1 MTFRRQDDMIR
12 IPHRRLTAPFA
23 VAVAAL
29 GLAACGGSDDNGSN
43 AQPLACADLATVTV
57 PAASIGLPTQG
68 ATVTSATVVA
78 AAGSGATAVPEYC
91 RVQGQIAAASASAPA
106 IRFQVNLPTA
116 WNTKAVMFG
125 GGGYNG
131 TVATGTGNVPAGP
144 TDKASP
150 LGRGYATFGSDSGHV
165 AGAAG
170 SRDGS
175 FGLNDEALKN
185 FGGDALKKTRDTAMA
200 IIRARYGSAPTR
212 TYFAGGST
220 GGREALIAVGN
231 WPQDFDGAIVL
242 YPAWNATALNLHLGR
257 TTQALAQPS
266 AYPSREQRKV
276 LFDAAMQACDN
287 LDGVVDG
294 LISNQ
299 FACEARFD
307 PATATLNGQPIQ
319 CAAGVNNASCLTP
332 QMIAAIRVFERPTQ
346 LSYRLPSGETG
357 HPGYATWGTDLGI
370 TTQGFNATQLALQ
383 PTVLTLTWG
392 VRQPANPMPS
402 AVVATDTPPYGAT
415 FWDEW
420 VKYFVTRN
428 PSANPLT
435 LDPVVP
441 GASLQR
447 ILDLN
452 TIQDANRTD
461 LSEFRA
467 RGGKIL
473 MAHGIHDGLVPHR
486 GSQQLMQRWRTAM
499 GTAAVDSFVRYYE
512 IPGYNHAVSTQFNAA
527 WDSLT
532 ALEAWVE
539 QGTAPTN
546 QVVADT
552 AAVPGRTR
560 PLCEYPA
567 FPRYK
572 GTGDVNAAASFA
584 CANQ

>member
-1 MTFRRQDDMIR
+1 MTHLDPRRAA
-12 IPHRRLTAPFA
+12 APFLA
-23 VAVAAL
+23 AALAL
-29 GLAACGGSDDNGSN
+29 GLAACGGSDDNGGSSN

-57 PAASIGLPTQG
+57 PAASIGLATQG

-78 AAGSGATAVPEYC
+78 AAGSGVAAVPEYC
-91 RVQGQIAAASASAPA
+91 RVQGQIAAVSASAPA
-106 IRFQVNLPTA
+106 IRFQVNMPTT
-116 WNTKAVMFG
+116 WNNKAMMFG

-131 TVATGTGNVPAGP
+131 IVATGTGNVPAGP

-165 AGAAG
+165 AGPAG

-175 FGLNDEALKN
+175 FGQNDEALRN
-185 FGGDALKKTRDTAMA
+185 FGGDALKKTRDTAIA
-200 IIRARYGSAPTR
+200 LIRARYGSNPTR

-257 TTQALAQPS
+257 MTQALAQPE

-276 LFDAAMQACDN
+276 LFDAAMQACDG
-287 LDGVVDG
+287 LDGIADG
-294 LISNQ
+294 LISHQ
-299 FACEARFD
+299 LACEARFD
-307 PATATLNGQPIQ
+307 PATATLNGTPIQ
-319 CAAGVNNASCLTP
+319 CPAGVNNATCLTP
-332 QMIAAIRVFERPTQ
+332 AMLNAILVFDRPTL

-357 HPGYATWGTDLGI
+357 HPGYTTWGTDLGI

-383 PTVLTLTWG
+383 PTVVTLTWG

-402 AVVATDTPPYGAT
+402 AVNALDTPPYGST

-420 VKYFVTRN
+420 IKHFVTRN
-428 PSANPLT
+428 PSANSLT
-435 LDPVVP
+435 FDPVVP
-441 GASLQR
+441 GPWLQR

-452 TIQDANRTD
+452 VIQDANRTD
-461 LSEFRA
+461 FSEFRA
-467 RGGKIL
+467 RGGRIL
-473 MAHGIHDGLVPHR
+473 MAHGVHDGLVPNR
-486 GSQQLMQRWRTAM
+486 GSQQWMQRVRSTM
-499 GTAAVDSFVRYYE
+499 GTAAVDSFLRYYE

-532 ALEAWVE
+532 TLEAWVE
-539 QGTAPTN
+539 QGTAPPA

-560 PLCEYPA
+560 PLCEYPTY
-567 FPRYK
+567 PRYK
-572 GTGDVNAAASFA
+572 GTGDVNLAASFD
-584 CANQ
+584 CAKQ